1 MEVPVSKDTSKK
13 FPENLTNENGQKYFD
28 MMITEIDSEE
38 VKKNIQEVILQ
49 GKSMR
54 EEAKWLGSGL
64 KSVKSQLV
72 TAHMDFNRGNILV
85 KDDPFEIR
93 LIDLDFSGYNYRGTD
108 FGRYFSTWRQKE
120 MLFGFDRFPSDE
132 EMSLFLKAYIKEN
145 VNLHGEGYLKKE
157 INTVASMIKE
167 TKYFTL
173 IAYFVDTLFLIFK
186 CKISQDDKQEFVVS

>member
-1 MEVPVSKDTSKK
+1 MEVPTSKDTSKK
-13 FPENLTNENGQKYFD
+13 WPENLTSENGQKYFD
-28 MMITEIDSEE
+28 MIITELDSEE
-38 VKKNIQEVILQ
+38 VKKNIQQVILQ
-49 GKSMR
+49 GKNMK

-72 TAHMDFNRGNILV
+72 TAHMDFNRGNILI

-132 EMSLFLKAYIKEN
+132 EMSSFFKAYIKEN

-157 INTVASMIKE
+157 INSVDSMIKE

-186 CKISQDDKQEFVVS
+186 YKTSQDDKQGFAVS